1 MAIVWRIDY
10 RGARTEIASPLERL
24 LCKFRREVLR
34 GRARGGEKK
43 VISENIFSI

>member
-10 RGARTEIASPLERL
+10 GEGARIASPLKRL

-43 VISENIFSI
+43 VIFENIFSI